1 MWESRTPAGSTVSE
15 THSVQADREKPQE
28 RSSLGPSCHQGTDC
42 RTRKREA
49 ALLYASAV
57 RPKRRGRRGKASS
70 YRWLSRSKSEWKR
83 KRQRRRIPRLAR
95 LEPPRPSKSTS
106 TVLFQLWGG
115 WGEVFNCIL
124 VLARHLAES
133 FSSSYSQ
140 WQSRHRRIPTSGGRA
155 RARRRR
161 GLIRVLVRSYIE
173 SSLRWLQT
181 GCLRLSETP
190 VGRSVRLLASR
201 AANEACR
208 TASLDFS
215 GDKRGRL
222 REVLA
227 SIVNCIPPSLNCDSL
242 QFSVGP
248 SQWSYDGSASRPEGA
263 LRTASARIALPD
275 PACVVSHMDWLPK
288 SIVEAFNSPCGHRQA
303 HCALNTSAYP
313 SVSGEQ
319 LCDGWSA
326 ANLRSHCR
334 VTPARLSCLVVHSES
349 QRTKNA
355 TDSSVIVGLRT
366 VKRLL

>member
-1 MWESRTPAGSTVSE
+1 MCKLTGKSPRNDLAWGPPAIREPIAELESVKQPFSTPAQS
-15 THSVQADREKPQE
+15 
-28 RSSLGPSCHQGTDC
+28 
-42 RTRKREA
+42 
-49 ALLYASAV
+49 

-83 KRQRRRIPRLAR
+83 KRQRRRILHLAR

-124 VLARHLAES
+124 VLRGRSVFARHLAES

-208 TASLDFS
+208 AAPLDFS

-227 SIVNCIPPSLNCDSL
+227 SIVNCIPPSLSCDSL
-242 QFSVGP
+242 QFSAGP

-275 PACVVSHMDWLPK
+275 PACVSLTWIGFPSRSWRP
-288 SIVEAFNSPCGHRQA
+288 SIPLRPQTSPLR
-303 HCALNTSAYP
+303 LNTSAYP

-334 VTPARLSCLVVHSES
+334 VTPARLSCLVVHSQS
-349 QRTKNA
+349 RRTKNA